1 MRIRA
6 SIAAAF
12 VLLSVLCLDGATFA
26 QDSPPPTVTGSSTL
40 SASTPWIPT
49 CIDCPKRFDP
59 PGDHYLAVDAQGRAH
74 LAYGGDALYYPR
86 QDGGQWQIETVDPA
100 PGVGSAASL
109 AIDSSGQPQIA
120 YYDAANQAIRFAYLT
135 DGGWQT
141 QAVENNAKPALG
153 LAATPGGATAIAY
166 LTTPYEDG
174 RMVAAVSAGYWDGT
188 NWRVRT
194 IGNASFNY
202 PSIALAVSP
211 KDGRI
216 SIAYVN
222 DGEFLVYAHD
232 GGSSMEFLPPV
243 AESFYGEELS
253 LAVDRNGM
261 PHIMYTQVGRLYYT
275 RYEGAGWITELVDE
289 ARHFQSVSLRLDEN
303 DQPHFAGHNP
313 YADRLNEG
321 LPPLSAYAWHGWR
334 DAGGWHFDAI
344 ETQGSNPDLA
354 WGLDGRLRVA
364 YLKGEETLE
373 LAESGPDG
381 GWASETVDREEA
393 LSGPIS
399 LAIDRQGRP
408 QVAYLG
414 HALYRAAPAPG
425 GWGARRSSAQPGRRR
440 WRSIRSANRTWPRSK
455 PTVRHRGSLS
465 PGTTGSGMPTGKAA
479 SGTGRR
485 STTRP
490 ATCPLLSST
499 GRTGCTSRIS
509 TRTPRPWIRS

>member
-1 MRIRA
+1 M
-6 SIAAAF
+6 
-12 VLLSVLCLDGATFA
+12 
-26 QDSPPPTVTGSSTL
+26 
-40 SASTPWIPT
+40 
-49 CIDCPKRFDP
+49 
-59 PGDHYLAVDAQGRAH
+59 
-74 LAYGGDALYYPR
+74 
-86 QDGGQWQIETVDPA
+86 
-100 PGVGSAASL
+100 
-109 AIDSSGQPQIA
+109 
-120 YYDAANQAIRFAYLT
+120 
-135 DGGWQT
+135 
-141 QAVENNAKPALG
+141 
-153 LAATPGGATAIAY
+153 
-166 LTTPYEDG
+166 
-174 RMVAAVSAGYWDGT
+174 
-188 NWRVRT
+188 
-194 IGNASFNY
+194 
-202 PSIALAVSP
+202 
-211 KDGRI
+211 
-216 SIAYVN
+216 
-222 DGEFLVYAHD
+222 
-232 GGSSMEFLPPV
+232 
-243 AESFYGEELS
+243 
-253 LAVDRNGM
+253 
-261 PHIMYTQVGRLYYT
+261 
-275 RYEGAGWITELVDE
+275 DE

-303 DQPHFAGHNP
+303 DQPHFVGHNP

-425 GWGARRSSAQPGRRR
+425 GWGARRSSAQPARRR
-440 WRSIRSANRTWPRSK
+440 WPSIRSANRTWPRSK

-499 GRTGCTSRIS
+499 GRTGCTSRRS